1 MPQGK
6 KKKKGATG
14 GSSLKNPL
22 GFWRHLM
29 EGEQLDCSLHPFST
43 TTPCSY
49 SLDEGTEA
57 HGCGDLLQVIQLVT
71 SGAGI

>member
-1 MPQGK
+1 
-6 KKKKGATG
+6 
-14 GSSLKNPL
+14 
-22 GFWRHLM
+22 M